1 MKTPKNKLRVV
12 VLTDEYRIEAEA
24 HLFQNARLSDLLN
37 SDSTKKEFI
46 PLTDVTVYNKKSS
59 SILYQLD
66 FLNLNKSCIVM
77 IFVDKD
83 SSNMVRFK
91 LKEIRAKIS
100 KFDYEGARSALD
112 EVLEIDPTCA
122 EAMYLCGVVNC
133 KTAKYKDA
141 LVFFKKVVEL
151 APENSQLA
159 LSAFE
164 MINQI
169 K

>member
-37 SDSTKKEFI
+37 NDSTKRDFI
-46 PLTDVTVYNKKSS
+46 PLTDVTVYHKKSNTV
-59 SILYQLD
+59 LYQQD
-66 FLNLNKSCIVM
+66 FMNLNKNYIVM
-77 IFVDKD
+77 IFADRD
-83 SSNMVRFK
+83 STNMVRFR
-91 LKEIRAKIS
+91 LKEIRARIS
-100 KFDYEGARSALD
+100 QMDYDGAKTGL
-112 EVLEIDPTCA
+112 ENVLEIEPSCA
-122 EAMYLCGVVNC
+122 EAIYLTGVVFC
-133 KTAKYKDA
+133 KQGKYKEG
-141 LVFFKKVVEL
+141 LEFFKKVIEL

-159 LSAFE
+159 LSAYE